1 MDAPRIALFLNSG
14 SNDYQRL
21 LEEDCI
27 AAARRRNASV
37 QVFAANTDHDTQERQ
52 IRAALAQPLLRRP
65 TVILVCPVR
74 EASLRLVARETVAQG
89 IGWVLL
95 NRWSGYVLALREE
108 FPRVRVWR
116 CWGGRLPIS
125 ARSSTSASPAATAW
139 PRTANVW

>member
-1 MDAPRIALFLNSG
+1 MDTPRVALFLNSV

-37 QVFAANTDHDTQERQ
+37 QIFAANTDHDTQERQ

-74 EASLRLVARETVAQG
+74 EASLRLVAREAVTRG

-95 NRWSGYVLALREE
+95 NRWSEYVLALRDE
-108 FPRVRVWR
+108 FPRV
-116 CWGGRLPIS
+116 PIFS
-125 ARSSTSASPAATAW
+125 VSP
-139 PRTANVW
+139 NQQE